1 MGIRLDLEHNQNHPD
16 NSISEISTEESAS
29 VLVEDRRVD

>member
-29 VLVEDRRVD
+29 VLVENRRVD